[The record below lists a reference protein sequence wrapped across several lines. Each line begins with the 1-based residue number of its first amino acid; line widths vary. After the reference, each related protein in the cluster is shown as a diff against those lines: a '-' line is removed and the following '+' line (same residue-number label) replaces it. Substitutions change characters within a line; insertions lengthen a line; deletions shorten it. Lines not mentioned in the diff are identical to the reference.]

1 MQISCKKAD
10 ITELYKRLG
19 LTINIR
25 ENIRKDII
33 SLQTGSN
40 SGSESEFSARQL
52 QALEEEFNRVQ
63 QQVIEIDRDI
73 RKSELARAR
82 VRR

>member
-1 MQISCKKAD
+1 MQTSCKKTD
-10 ITELYKRLG
+10 FTELYKRLG

-40 SGSESEFSARQL
+40 SGSDFSARRL

-82 VRR
+82 VSS

>member
-1 MQISCKKAD
+1 MQTSCKKMD

-40 SGSESEFSARQL
+40 SRSDFSAPRL

-82 VRR
+82 VSS

>member
-1 MQISCKKAD
+1 MQTSCKKTD
-10 ITELYKRLG
+10 FTELYKRLG